1 MREVFLF
8 MNLKGKMKKLQT
20 AIVKTG
26 LVIKIHTN
34 QFYSAEQKRMITSYR
49 VCTPIDY
56 YSEKYEEWKVTDY
69 EILKTC
75 SMPDVIFCLLDIYKA
90 VSA

>member
-1 MREVFLF
+1 

-26 LVIKIHTN
+26 LVIKIN
-34 QFYSAEQKRMITSYR
+34 SYQFYSDDQKRMITSYSI
-49 VCTPIDY
+49 CTSITY
-56 YSEKYEEWKVTDY
+56 YESKKEEWKITDF

-75 SMPDVIFCLLDIYKA
+75 SMPEVIYCLLDIYKA
-90 VSA
+90 VRNWN

>member
-1 MREVFLF
+1 
-8 MNLKGKMKKLQT
+8 MNLNGRMKKLQT

-26 LVIKIHTN
+26 LVIKINTN
-34 QFYSAEQKRMITSYR
+34 QFYSDEQKRMITSYR
-49 VCTPIDY
+49 ICTPIT
-56 YSEKYEEWKVTDY
+56 YERYQEWKTMDY

-90 VSA
+90 VKAWS

>member
-1 MREVFLF
+1 

-49 VCTPIDY
+49 VCTPSLY
-56 YSEKYEEWKVTDY
+56 YSERYKEYRNGDM

>member
-8 MNLKGKMKKLQT
+8 MNLRGKMKKLQT

-49 VCTPIDY
+49 ICTPNIY
-56 YSEKYEEWKVTDY
+56 YSQRYEEYRYGDL